1 MDELLSRQIPYSAE
15 AEQAVLGSMLID
27 SRCVADVMTR
37 LRADDFYIAQNKEIF
52 EVISTMFNYSQ
63 TIDPVTVL
71 DGMRQHGVYRE
82 ETSRQYLME
91 LMSIT
96 PTAANVM
103 NYAGIVKEKSLL
115 RSIGETAAHIST
127 LVSEGVGDSGEVLEI
142 AEREIYNIRQ
152 GRGSAGLESAQ
163 VIAGEVWKHLG
174 ELAANGGVIPG
185 LPTGVP
191 DLDDVLTGLNK
202 SDLILLASRPGMGKT
217 SFALNIAVNV
227 SQKTDAS
234 IAVFSLE
241 MSKEQLV
248 TRLISSLASVNSK
261 KLLTGRLND
270 DEWKRIAQAAGML
283 SKTGLLIDDNSML
296 TVSDINAECRRVQN
310 LGLVIIDYLQLMSTA
325 SGTNAESRQQTV
337 SEMSRMLKIMA
348 KELNV
353 PVICCCQLSRAS
365 AQRTEKRP
373 ILSDL
378 RESGSLEQDADIV
391 LGLYREDYFNRE
403 AESHNVAECIVL
415 KNRHGNTGTVKL
427 LWEPE
432 FTRFQALDTTHEEE
446 SY

>member
-1 MDELLSRQIPYSAE
+1 MITTSDIADILYRDCNQFGIEAIYRKGNVPEVTGGKLSTERIVILPKPQQPGK
-15 AEQAVLGSMLID
+15 QWLK
-27 SRCVADVMTR
+27 
-37 LRADDFYIAQNKEIF
+37 DFV
-52 EVISTMFNYSQ
+52 EVN
-63 TIDPVTVL
+63 L
-71 DGMRQHGVYRE
+71 C
-82 ETSRQYLME
+82 
-91 LMSIT
+91 
-96 PTAANVM
+96 
-103 NYAGIVKEKSLL
+103 
-115 RSIGETAAHIST
+115 
-127 LVSEGVGDSGEVLEI
+127 
-142 AEREIYNIRQ
+142 
-152 GRGSAGLESAQ
+152 
-163 VIAGEVWKHLG
+163 
-174 ELAANGGVIPG
+174 
-185 LPTGVP
+185 VP
-191 DLDDVLTGLNK
+191 DLDDILTGLNK

-227 SQKTDAS
+227 AQKSDTS
-234 IAVFSLE
+234 IAIFSLE

-248 TRLISSLASVNSK
+248 SRLLSSLASVNSK
-261 KLLTGRLND
+261 KLLTGRLTD
-270 DEWKRIAQAAGML
+270 DEWKRIAYAAGML
-283 SKTGLLIDDNSML
+283 SNSGLLIDDNSML

-325 SGTNAESRQQTV
+325 SGSNAESRQQTV

-403 AESHNVAECIVL
+403 AESHNVAECIVM